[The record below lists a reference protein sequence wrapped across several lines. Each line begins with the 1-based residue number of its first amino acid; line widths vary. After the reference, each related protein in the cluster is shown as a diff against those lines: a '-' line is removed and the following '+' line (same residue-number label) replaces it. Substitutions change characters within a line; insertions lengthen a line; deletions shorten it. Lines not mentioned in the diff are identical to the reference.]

1 MLPPRAA
8 GASMRGVFHMGSFF
22 DLTILDFGGEKTVS
36 KFQGIS
42 IGAVNFDAQV
52 ILQDALETAVN
63 ALTIGTINKRR
74 RIASEATVSSTLPA
88 EAAQREQKWLV
99 MYHDNVTGKKYHME
113 IGCADTALLAANSE
127 QMDHTLGAYTAFVTA
142 FEGYVKQGE
151 VVDNAVIVDDVIL
164 VHRNT

>member
-1 MLPPRAA
+1 MA
-8 GASMRGVFHMGSFF
+8 SFF

-36 KFQGIS
+36 KFQGLS
-42 IGAVNFDAQV
+42 IGAANYDAQV
-52 ILQDALETAVN
+52 ALQDTLETTVN

-99 MYHDNVTGKKYHME
+99 LYHDDVTGKKYRME
-113 IGCADTALLAANSE
+113 IGCADTGLLAENSE
-127 QMDHTLGAYTAFVTA
+127 QMDHTLAAYTNFKAA
-142 FEGYVKQGE
+142 FEAYVKQGE
-151 VVDNAVIVDDVIL
+151 IADNAVVVDDVIL